1 LATRHRGERDKPVWQ
16 SVITTASNSWFDFNA
31 APRNVQERE
40 RQAVYLATAR
50 AKNSAGSRGSQESLE
65 RKLQEGAKRVW
76 ALSLLTLEWGEVPW
90 AAEGTCHGLT
100 KDSVIQLGLFEV
112 EGERLVG
119 QTPAARWSS
128 IGIRRQ
134 QTTATGEVSRPALS
148 VLQPVQ
154 HENPP
159 EACGDCVCV
168 CRWGCDAARRRVFA
182 RGQKG
187 TATRGQHTTQP
198 YAPARTLL

>member
-112 EGERLVG
+112 EGERLGRADPRCTVEQHRHQKTADNSNRG
-119 QTPAARWSS
+119 GVEASAIGLAA
-128 IGIRRQ
+128 G
-134 QTTATGEVSRPALS
+134 
-148 VLQPVQ
+148 
-154 HENPP
+154 
-159 EACGDCVCV
+159 
-168 CRWGCDAARRRVFA
+168 AA
-182 RGQKG
+182 
-187 TATRGQHTTQP
+187 
-198 YAPARTLL
+198 